1 MAGLVEGV
9 EEREDGTLIGGGP
22 GVALHHAALRG
33 GSTAIWRLD
42 VKTLWCYLPGMPT
55 LKRATVYFD
64 PALHRALRI
73 KAASTERSLSNLVN
87 AAIRESLAED
97 AEDLA
102 AFAARAKEP
111 SLAFEDVLKDLKR
124 RGKL

>member
-1 MAGLVEGV
+1 MTSYRYLHLMA
-9 EEREDGTLIGGGP
+9 TQ
-22 GVALHHAALRG
+22 
-33 GSTAIWRLD
+33 
-42 VKTLWCYLPGMPT
+42 
-55 LKRATVYFD
+55 KRATVYFD
-64 PALHRALRI
+64 PTLHRALRI
-73 KAASTERSLSNLVN
+73 KAASTERSLSDLVN
-87 AAIRESLAED
+87 AAIRASLAED